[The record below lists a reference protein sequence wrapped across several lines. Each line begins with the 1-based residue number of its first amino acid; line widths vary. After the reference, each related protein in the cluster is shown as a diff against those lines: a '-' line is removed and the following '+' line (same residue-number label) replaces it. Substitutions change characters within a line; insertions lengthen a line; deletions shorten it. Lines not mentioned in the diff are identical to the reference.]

1 MVSILICWLDETW
14 VRAASL
20 LAGLGAVRLVVG
32 FALGLGDGEG
42 REGVT

>member
-20 LAGLGAVRLVVG
+20 LAGLGAVRLVFG